1 MNKSFLISLAS
12 ATLLA
17 LAGGEAAAQAP
28 AAPANGAVSRQ
39 ASAPAP
45 VTWDELEH
53 AGWIA
58 DGRDDAP
65 RKIYVF
71 LDANCPYCTK
81 FWSDARPWVDSGKVQ
96 LRHVMVAV
104 ISQSSAG
111 KAATL
116 MTDPDPVRRLAGYE
130 QAHAFGIVRMMN
142 GGPKHSLEDGKLE
155 PLAQIPDPVR
165 ATLIEHERLLNRLR
179 LKGTPGIVLR
189 GPDGAVVAQVGVPPD
204 QLSTVLGPR

>member
-1 MNKSFLISLAS
+1 MNKSFLIRLAS
-12 ATLLA
+12 AAVLA
-17 LAGGEAAAQAP
+17 LAAGAAL
-28 AAPANGAVSRQ
+28 AAPA
-39 ASAPAP
+39 SAPPLSQMPAP
-45 VTWDELEH
+45 VVWDELEH

-71 LDANCPYCTK
+71 LDANCPYCTN

-116 MTDPDPVRRLAGYE
+116 MTDPDPVRRLAAYE

-179 LKGTPGIVLR
+179 LKGTPGIVTR
-189 GPDGAVVAQVGVPPD
+189 APNGAIQAQVGVPPD
-204 QLSTVLGPR
+204 QLSAILGPR

>member
-1 MNKSFLISLAS
+1 MNKSFLIGLAS
-12 ATLLA
+12 ASLLA
-17 LAGGEAAAQAP
+17 LAASHAAAQGAP
-28 AAPANGAVSRQ
+28 RAAEPVPSQVAAPVS
-39 ASAPAP
+39 
-45 VTWDELEH
+45 WDELEH

-65 RKIYVF
+65 RKVYVF
-71 LDANCPYCTK
+71 LDTNCPYCTK

-116 MTDPDPVRRLAGYE
+116 MSDPDPVQRLASYE

-142 GGPKHSLEDGKLE
+142 GGPKHALEDGKLA
-155 PLAQIPDPVR
+155 PMAPIPAPVR
-165 ATLIEHERLLNRLR
+165 ATLEAHERLMNRLR
-179 LKGTPGIVLR
+179 LRGTPGIVTR
-189 GPDGAVVAQVGVPPD
+189 GPDGTVVAQVGVPPD
-204 QLSTVLGPR
+204 QLSAVLGPR

>member
-1 MNKSFLISLAS
+1 MNKSFLIRLAS
-12 ATLLA
+12 AALLA
-17 LAGGEAAAQAP
+17 LAAGAAL
-28 AAPANGAVSRQ
+28 AAP
-39 ASAPAP
+39 ASAPALSQMPAP
-45 VTWDELEH
+45 VVWDELEH
-53 AGWIA
+53 ANWIA

-116 MTDPDPVRRLAGYE
+116 MTDPDPAKRLAAYE

-165 ATLIEHERLLNRLR
+165 ATLIAHERLLNRLR
-179 LKGTPGIVLR
+179 LKGTPGIVTR
-189 GPDGAVVAQVGVPPD
+189 GANGAIVAQVGVPPD
-204 QLSTVLGPR
+204 QLSAVLGPR

>member
-12 ATLLA
+12 AAFLA
-17 LAGGEAAAQAP
+17 LAAGEAAAQA
-28 AAPANGAVSRQ
+28 AVAPANGATSRQ
-39 ASAPAP
+39 AAASAP

-71 LDANCPYCTK
+71 LDPNCPYCTK

-116 MTDPDPVRRLAGYE
+116 MTDPDPVRRLAAYE

-142 GGPKHSLEDGKLE
+142 GGPRHSLEDGKLE

-165 ATLIEHERLLNRLR
+165 ATPKACERSNAARRLAGSGSASSVAA
-179 LKGTPGIVLR
+179 LPALV
-189 GPDGAVVAQVGVPPD
+189 GAITA
-204 QLSTVLGPR
+204 TMT

>member
-1 MNKSFLISLAS
+1 MNKSFLIRFAGAS
-12 ATLLA
+12 LLA
-17 LAGGEAAAQAP
+17 LAAGTAGAQGP
-28 AAPANGAVSRQ
+28 AAPANGAPSRQ
-39 ASAPAP
+39 APAP

-104 ISQSSAG
+104 ISQSSVG

-116 MTDPDPVRRLAGYE
+116 MTDPDPARRLAAYE

-142 GGPKHSLEDGKLE
+142 GGPKHSLEDGKLQ
-155 PLAQIPDPVR
+155 PLAQVPDAVR
-165 ATLIEHERLLNRLR
+165 ATLVEHERLLNRLR
-179 LKGTPGIVLR
+179 LKGTPGIAMR
-189 GPDGAVVAQVGVPPD
+189 GPDGAVVAQVGVPPQ